1 MCSLKK
7 KVFKILFRL
16 SWPLGLI
23 NDNSLSLVK
32 WPCQLCYL
40 SQKTH
45 PGKL

>member
-7 KVFKILFRL
+7 KVFKFCSD